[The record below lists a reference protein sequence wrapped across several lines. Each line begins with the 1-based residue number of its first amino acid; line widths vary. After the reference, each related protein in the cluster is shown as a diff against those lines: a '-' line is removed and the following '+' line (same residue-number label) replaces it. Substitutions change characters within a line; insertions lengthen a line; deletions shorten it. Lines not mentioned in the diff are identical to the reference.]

1 MAWTTRAHTDEEIN
15 AAGRV
20 LIARQSKPDE
30 VMKAIAIINNWRA
43 AHAFPLNTMQ
53 MRLRG
58 KANQVDRRNPPV
70 AQRIKRL
77 PAIES
82 KLRRLKNVTLADMQ
96 DIAGCRAVVGTKVQ
110 VAKLNKVYQSGRIRH
125 ELERDNN
132 YIDRPTPDGYRSLH
146 LVYRYYSDRNQQYSG
161 QRIEIQIRSRLQHA
175 WATAVEAIDTFANQQ
190 LKINQ
195 ATPEWTRFF
204 ALMGSCIARRERT
217 PLVPGT
223 PASKTK
229 LAAEL
234 RDLAHSLNVQDR
246 LLAIGATAQYIG
258 HRTDEAFYYLIDL
271 DIINRKLYIS
281 RFTRTQVDQAAIKLA
296 ELELQYRGR
305 PDRDVLLAS
314 ASSVQELRKMY
325 PNYRAD
331 TGVFLQEL
339 RRVLG

>member
-20 LIARQSKPDE
+20 LIARGSKPDE
-30 VMKAIAIINNWRA
+30 VMRAIGIVNNWRA

-58 KANQVDRRNPPV
+58 KASQVDRRGPSV

-96 DIAGCRAVVGTKVQ
+96 DIAGCRAVVGTKAQ

-125 ELERDNN
+125 ELERENN
-132 YIDRPTPDGYRSLH
+132 YVDAPTPDGYRSLH
-146 LVYRYYSDRNQQYSG
+146 LVYRYYSDHNLQYSG

-175 WATAVEAIDTFANQQ
+175 WATAVEAIDTFASQQ

-195 ATPEWTRFF
+195 ATPEWARFF
-204 ALMGSCIARRERT
+204 ALAGSCIAVRERT

-223 PASKTK
+223 PASETE
-229 LAAEL
+229 LTAEL
-234 RDLAHSLNVQDR
+234 RELAHSLNVEER
-246 LLAIGATAQYIG
+246 LLAIGATAHYIG
-258 HRTDEAFYYLIDL
+258 SQTDEAFYYLIDL
-271 DIINRKLYIS
+271 DIVNRKLSIS
-281 RFTRTQVDQAAIKLA
+281 RFTRAQAEQAAIRLA

-314 ASSVQELRKMY
+314 ASSVKELRKMY

-331 TGVFLQEL
+331 TGVFLREL
-339 RRVLG
+339 RRALG